1 MEVRNILKSDQHS
14 VISVD
19 VNMAV
24 SEAARIMAD
33 KRIGFTTVLDEEE
46 KLVGVLSERDIL
58 ASLSEGTEMAD
69 RTSVG
74 SVMTKNLITCD
85 VTDSVLQAIELM
97 GTNSIRHLVVMEKG
111 EVAGVL
117 SSRDLFDIMARRIDE
132 RGLINFETGPQE
144 DDEPQDQALSA

>member
-1 MEVRNILKSDQHS
+1 MEVRDILKSDQHS
-14 VISVD
+14 VISVNVD
-19 VNMAV
+19 MAV

-74 SVMTKNLITCD
+74 SVMTKNLITCH
-85 VTDSVLQAIELM
+85 VADSVLHAIELM
-97 GTNSIRHLVVMEKG
+97 GANGIRHLVVLENG

-132 RGLINFETGPQE
+132 RGLINFETGSQE